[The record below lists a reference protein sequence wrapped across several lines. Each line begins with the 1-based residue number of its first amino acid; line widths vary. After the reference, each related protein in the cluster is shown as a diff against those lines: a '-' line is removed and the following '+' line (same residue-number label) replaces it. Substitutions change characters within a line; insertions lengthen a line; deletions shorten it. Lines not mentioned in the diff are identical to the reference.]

1 MIDRACV
8 SLTDACNLKCRYCHF
23 RDKQVAGTRMPRG
36 EAVSWV
42 RKINDYCHESGL
54 VRFKLG
60 IVGSGEPLLELATVL
75 AMLEAA
81 ESDPT
86 NPIAFYTITN
96 GTLATT
102 EALARLR
109 EYRKTLSVCFSLD
122 GPREVHDAGRSSFD
136 REMEGIS
143 NYREVYGE
151 APSVNATVNLQTVNH
166 AEEVVRFFKD
176 EGLLGVTFSRL
187 VDCEDPD
194 LAISRELFDS
204 FMVYAKAEGLASR
217 QFRDDTTYDCTMYGR
232 FCGVGRTNVF
242 ITPEGVYPCGRFYRN
257 EAYCLGGFDSS
268 LSEIEGVCSAIEPV
282 DDGKCYYDE
291 KVLA

>member
-8 SLTDACNLKCRYCHF
+8 SLTDACNLMCRYCHF
-23 RDKQVAGTRMPRG
+23 RDKQVAGTRMHCD
-36 EAVSWV
+36 EAASWV
-42 RKINDYCHESGL
+42 RKINDYCHERGL
-54 VRFKLG
+54 TKFKLG
-60 IVGSGEPLLELATVL
+60 IVGSGEPLLELDTML

-81 ESDPT
+81 KSDPT
-86 NPIAFYTITN
+86 NAIAFYTITN
-96 GTLATT
+96 GTLATKDD
-102 EALARLR
+102 LR
-109 EYRKTLSVCFSLD
+109 SLRDHRDILSVCFSLD
-122 GPREVHDAGRSSFD
+122 GPEAVHDAGRSSFE
-136 REMEGIS
+136 RTMRGIS

-204 FMVYAKAEGLASR
+204 FMAYAKAEGLASR

-232 FCGVGRTNVF
+232 LCGVGRTNVF

-268 LSEIEGVCSAIEPV
+268 LSEIEEACSAIELV
-282 DDGKCYYDE
+282 DDGKCFYDE